1 MFFLFFITIFSMQ
14 HYHQDLFE
22 KNQRELKKEKEACCE
37 ACEVAVCCAG
47 TVLQFLIM
55 YLCIKNQKEHK
66 SS

>member
-1 MFFLFFITIFSMQ
+1 MQ